1 MKRNLIVAGIAG
13 VALLALIGAGGYVY
27 FFSNLR
33 TSPAALGLS
42 SPSPS
47 ATATSTATATGL
59 TGTWSIATGSLVGY
73 RVQELF
79 VGETSKHLA
88 VARTSDVTGSLT
100 VSGDETGYQVSGIT
114 LKADLTSLHSVDQVA
129 GRNVSQ
135 RDGVVSRQ
143 LSVQQFPNATFAATS
158 ASVPGTVTS
167 AQVDVTAPGK
177 LTIHGVT
184 RDVTITAKA
193 QVVGDKLEIA
203 GTLTINMTDYGVSP
217 PQAPFVTVDPTA
229 TIEFDLF
236 LTRA

>member
-13 VALLALIGAGGYVY
+13 VALLALVGAGGYIY
-27 FFSNLR
+27 FFSGLR

-47 ATATSTATATGL
+47 ATPTSTSASAL
-59 TGTWSIATGSLVGY
+59 TGTWNIATGSLVGY

-88 VARTSDVTGSLT
+88 VARTSGVNGSLT
-100 VSGDETGYQVSGIT
+100 VSGGTSDYTVSGMT
-114 LKADLTSLHSVDQVA
+114 LTADLTSLHSVDQVA

-143 LSVQQFPNATFAATS
+143 LAVDQFPNATFTAGS
-158 ASVPGTVTS
+158 ASVPVTVTS
-167 AQVDVTAPGK
+167 AQVDVSAPGK

-217 PQAPFVTVDPTA
+217 PRAPFVTVDPTA
-229 TIEFDLF
+229 TIEFHLF
-236 LTRA
+236 LTRT

>member
-1 MKRNLIVAGIAG
+1 MKRNLIVAATAC
-13 VALLALIGAGGYVY
+13 VAVLALIGAGGYIY
-27 FFSNLR
+27 FFSGLR
-33 TSPAALGLS
+33 TSPATLGLS
-42 SPSPS
+42 SSTPSTAAGSPS
-47 ATATSTATATGL
+47 TTGL
-59 TGTWSIATGSLVGY
+59 TGKWNIASGSLVGY

-79 VGETSKHLA
+79 AGESSKHLA
-88 VARTSDVTGSLT
+88 VARTSDVSGNLT
-100 VSGDETGYQVSGIT
+100 VSGDTSGYTVSGIT
-114 LKADLTSLHSVDQVA
+114 LTANLTSLHSVDQVA

-135 RDGVVSRQ
+135 RDGIVTRQ
-143 LSVQQFPNATFAATS
+143 LAVQQFPDATFAATS

-167 AQVDVTAPGK
+167 AQVDVTASGR

-184 RDVTITAKA
+184 RDVSITAKA

>member
-1 MKRNLIVAGIAG
+1 MKRNLIVAAVAG
-13 VALLALIGAGGYVY
+13 VAVLALIGGGGYIY
-27 FFSNLR
+27 FFSGLR
-33 TSPAALGLS
+33 TSPDTLALS
-42 SPSPS
+42 SAP
-47 ATATSTATATGL
+47 ATAPTSTSTTGL
-59 TGTWSIATGSLVGY
+59 AGTWNIAAGSLVGY

-79 VGETSKHLA
+79 AGESSKHLA
-88 VARTSDVTGSLT
+88 VARTSSVTGSLK
-100 VSGDETGYQVSGIT
+100 VSGDTSGYTVSGIT
-114 LKADLTSLHSVDQVA
+114 LTANLTSLHSVDQVA

-135 RDGVVSRQ
+135 RDGIVTRQ
-143 LSVQQFPNATFAATS
+143 LAVQQFPDATFAATS

-167 AQVDVTAPGK
+167 AQVDVTASGR

-184 RDVTITAKA
+184 RDVSITAKA